1 MAVMSLFTTC
11 AILVIQRKPH
21 TMTTLLHRTAHHNF
35 IKSSS
40 RRFTTPFF
48 ATLLTLFTA
57 PSLHLNADDT
67 ASPHKRVAITQIVEH
82 PSLDA
87 VRISF
92 IKALEAAGYI
102 QGENLEIAYETAQG
116 SVTTAVQIAKK
127 FASTSPDVVLGIST
141 PAAQALM
148 PSLRDVNIP
157 MVFAAVSDPVSAK
170 LVKSLEK
177 TDPLVTGATDAQ
189 PITQQ
194 FDLIQEILPTVKSIG
209 VVYNPG
215 EINSLKILE
224 HLKDHMKDKNIKILA
239 NGASK
244 SAEVASALLPLLDNV
259 DCVYVT
265 LDNVVVSA
273 LQAVIQLANKQN
285 IPVFSTD
292 PDLIKQGV
300 LASIG
305 NGYEA
310 IGTLAGEMAVRILG
324 GESPSQIP
332 ISAPTNPQL
341 YLNLDV
347 AARLH
352 ISIPETVKTRA
363 AVILQNG
370 TLTTMDKTHKNQN
383 LKLKIQAKE

>member
-1 MAVMSLFTTC
+1 
-11 AILVIQRKPH
+11 
-21 TMTTLLHRTAHHNF
+21 MTTLLHHTPPHNL

-40 RRFTTPFF
+40 HRFIIPFL
-48 ATLLTLFTA
+48 ATLLAFMTA
-57 PSLHLNADDT
+57 PSVLLNAEET
-67 ASPHKRVAITQIVEH
+67 TLTPKRVAITQIVEH
-82 PSLDA
+82 SSLDA
-87 VRISF
+87 VHVNF
-92 IKALEAAGYI
+92 IKALEAAGYV
-102 QGENLEIAYETAQG
+102 QGKNLTIVYETAQG

-127 FASTSPDVVLGIST
+127 FASTSPDLVLGIST
-141 PAAQALM
+141 PSAQALI

-157 MVFAAVSDPVSAK
+157 LVFAAVSDPVSAK
-170 LVKSLEK
+170 LVQSLEK

-194 FDLIQEILPTVKSIG
+194 FDLIREILPTVKSIG

-224 HLKDHMKDKNIKILA
+224 RLKAYGKDNSITILA

-244 SAEVASALLPLLDNV
+244 SAEVASALLPLLDHV

-273 LQAVIQLANKQN
+273 LQAIIQLANKQN

-310 IGTLAGEMAVRILG
+310 IGTLAGEMAVRILN
-324 GESPSQIP
+324 GESPGQIP

-341 YLNLDV
+341 YLNLDS
-347 AARLH
+347 ATRLH
-352 ISIPETVKTRA
+352 IAIPEKVKTRA
-363 AVILQNG
+363 AIIMDNGIL
-370 TLTTMDKTHKNQN
+370 LSKDKTHKDQ
-383 LKLKIQAKE
+383 KP